1 MYKLMIAD
9 DEDDERIGIKYLLK
23 KCGFRFDIME
33 AADGREALEKLQE
46 NGADILFTDVK
57 MPFLNGLELSA
68 KVKALIP
75 DIQII
80 FFSGFDNFDYVKQ
93 ALSLQAVDYILK
105 PVNPDEFRKTIQT
118 VIERMEERTA
128 IRQQNQQSHKEY
140 ILTRLLNKMPYDKL
154 SEKYK
159 EEQLDFLKEY
169 SRILLMEFEEE
180 FFGNQ
185 VTDINE
191 LQDKIK
197 SIQKLPLDIIDL
209 NPSQGILLIKGREYS
224 EQEYQQMAQCI
235 HLLVEKEYQTQCYLS
250 ISPTLLKPQE
260 LWTVYTEAER
270 YLEERFFNKEIYV
283 YPVDERKVSAET
295 GIDKEG
301 RFLREIEQDVKRR
314 DAYSLCKNVE
324 QLIEKCRN
332 NSFQS
337 YIYTRFV
344 CANLL
349 KILFQG
355 LPGEDEQ
362 LIANVERL
370 YACNQF
376 QDVEMII
383 SQVVQ
388 RLEKKLTADDSPS
401 HVISIVEQY
410 ILKHYMEELSLDIL
424 ADKVYLTPHYLSSI
438 FSREKGIG
446 INRYI
451 KNVRMEN
458 AKGLLLDT
466 NMKINDICKAVGY
479 SNLSYFCKAFRNEY
493 GVTPE
498 KYREYRSCPDM
509 SIEG

>member
-23 KCGFRFDIME
+23 KCGFCFDIME
-33 AADGREALEKLQE
+33 AADGRDALEKLGE
-46 NGADILFTDVK
+46 RGADILFTDVK

-68 KVKALIP
+68 KAKLLIP

-80 FFSGFDNFDYVKQ
+80 FFSGFDDFEYVKQ

-105 PVNPDEFRKTIQT
+105 PVNPAEFQKTIQM

-128 IRQQNQQSHKEY
+128 VRQQSQQSRKAY
-140 ILTRLLNKMPYDKL
+140 ILTRLFNKMPFDKL
-154 SEKYK
+154 KEKYK
-159 EEQLDFLKEY
+159 EEELAFLKEY
-169 SRILLMEFEEE
+169 GQLILLEFDEE
-180 FFGNQ
+180 FFGNN
-185 VTDINE
+185 VADVYELRDRINNMQR
-191 LQDKIK
+191 LTFD
-197 SIQKLPLDIIDL
+197 LIDL
-209 NPSQGILLIKGREYS
+209 NPSQGVMLIKEKKCL
-224 EQEYQQMAQCI
+224 EQEYRQMAQCI
-235 HLLVEKEYQTQCYLS
+235 HLLIEKEYRAQCYLS
-250 ISPTLLKPQE
+250 ISPILQDPQDIATAYAE
-260 LWTVYTEAER
+260 MER
-270 YLEERFFNKEIYV
+270 YLEERFFNKGVYV
-283 YPVDERKVSAET
+283 YPVDREKLPSEIGT
-295 GIDKEG
+295 GKEG
-301 RFLREIEQDVKRR
+301 QILSEIEQDVKRR
-314 DAYSLCKNVE
+314 DAYSLRKNVE

-349 KILFQG
+349 KILSQG
-355 LPGEDEQ
+355 LEDEQ
-362 LIANVERL
+362 LIANVEQL
-370 YACNQF
+370 YVCNQF
-376 QDVEMII
+376 QDIELII
-383 SQVVQ
+383 GQVMK
-388 RLEKKLTADDSPS
+388 RLEKKLTDNDSPS
-401 HVISIVEQY
+401 HVISIVEQF
-410 ILKHYMEELSLDIL
+410 IRQHYMEELSLDIL

-451 KNVRMEN
+451 KNIRMEN

-498 KYREYRSCPDM
+498 KYREYRSCSNMD
-509 SIEG
+509 IEES

>member
-23 KCGFRFDIME
+23 KCGFCFDIME
-33 AADGREALEKLQE
+33 AADGREALEKLE
-46 NGADILFTDVK
+46 ESGADILFTDVK

-68 KVKALIP
+68 KAKLLIP

-80 FFSGFDNFDYVKQ
+80 FFSGFDDFEYVKQ

-105 PVNPDEFRKTIQT
+105 PVNPAEFQKTIQT

-128 IRQQNQQSHKEY
+128 VRQQNQQSRKAY
-140 ILTRLLNKMPYDKL
+140 ILTRLFNKMPFDKL
-154 SEKYK
+154 KEKYK
-159 EEQLDFLKEY
+159 EEELAFLKEY
-169 SRILLMEFEEE
+169 GRLMLLEFEEE
-180 FFGNQ
+180 FFGNS
-185 VTDINE
+185 VVDIYE
-191 LQDKIK
+191 LRDRINNMQR
-197 SIQKLPLDIIDL
+197 LPFDLIDL
-209 NPSQGILLIKGREYS
+209 NPSQGVMLIKERKCP
-224 EQEYQQMAQCI
+224 EQEYRQMAQCI
-235 HLLVEKEYQTQCYLS
+235 HLLIEKEYGAKCYLS
-250 ISPTLLKPQE
+250 ISPILRNPQDIAKAYAE
-260 LWTVYTEAER
+260 TEG
-270 YLEERFFNKEIYV
+270 YLEERFFNKGVYV
-283 YPVDERKVSAET
+283 YPVDGEKMTAEMGT
-295 GIDKEG
+295 DKEG
-301 RFLREIEQDVKRR
+301 QILSDIEQDVKRR
-314 DAYSLCKNVE
+314 DAYSLRKNVE

-349 KILFQG
+349 KILSQG
-355 LPGEDEQ
+355 LEDEQ
-362 LIANVERL
+362 LIANVEQL
-370 YACNQF
+370 YVCNQF
-376 QDVEMII
+376 QDIELII
-383 SQVVQ
+383 GQVMK
-388 RLEKKLTADDSPS
+388 RLEKKLADNDSPS
-401 HVISIVEQY
+401 HVISIVEQF
-410 ILKHYMEELSLDIL
+410 IRQHYMEELSLDIL

-451 KNVRMEN
+451 KNIRMEN

-509 SIEG
+509 DIEES

>member
-23 KCGFRFDIME
+23 KCGFCFDIME
-33 AADGREALEKLQE
+33 AADGREALEKLE
-46 NGADILFTDVK
+46 ESGADILFTDVK

-68 KVKALIP
+68 KAKLLIP

-80 FFSGFDNFDYVKQ
+80 FFSGFDDFEYVKQ

-105 PVNPDEFRKTIQT
+105 PVNPAEFQKTIQT

-128 IRQQNQQSHKEY
+128 VRQQNQQSRKAY
-140 ILTRLLNKMPYDKL
+140 ILTRLFNKMPFDKL
-154 SEKYK
+154 KEKYK
-159 EEQLDFLKEY
+159 EEELAFLKEY
-169 SRILLMEFEEE
+169 GRLMLLEFEEE
-180 FFGNQ
+180 FFGNS
-185 VTDINE
+185 VADIYE
-191 LQDKIK
+191 LRDRINNMQR
-197 SIQKLPLDIIDL
+197 LPFDLIDL
-209 NPSQGILLIKGREYS
+209 NPSQGVMLIKERKCP
-224 EQEYQQMAQCI
+224 EQEYRQMAQCI
-235 HLLVEKEYQTQCYLS
+235 HLLIEKEYGAKCYLS
-250 ISPTLLKPQE
+250 ISPILRNPQDIAKAYAE
-260 LWTVYTEAER
+260 TEV
-270 YLEERFFNKEIYV
+270 YLEERFFNKGVYV
-283 YPVDERKVSAET
+283 YPVDGKKMTAEMGT
-295 GIDKEG
+295 DKEG
-301 RFLREIEQDVKRR
+301 QILSEIEQDVKRR
-314 DAYSLCKNVE
+314 DAYSLRKNVE

-349 KILFQG
+349 KILSQG
-355 LPGEDEQ
+355 LEDEQ
-362 LIANVERL
+362 LIANVEQL
-370 YACNQF
+370 YVCNQF
-376 QDVEMII
+376 QDIELII
-383 SQVVQ
+383 GQVMKS
-388 RLEKKLTADDSPS
+388 LEKKLADNDSPS
-401 HVISIVEQY
+401 HVISIVEQF
-410 ILKHYMEELSLDIL
+410 IRQHYMEELSLDIL

-451 KNVRMEN
+451 KNIRMEN

-509 SIEG
+509 DIEE

>member
-1 MYKLMIAD
+1 
-9 DEDDERIGIKYLLK
+9 
-23 KCGFRFDIME
+23 
-33 AADGREALEKLQE
+33 
-46 NGADILFTDVK
+46 
-57 MPFLNGLELSA
+57 
-68 KVKALIP
+68 
-75 DIQII
+75 
-80 FFSGFDNFDYVKQ
+80 
-93 ALSLQAVDYILK
+93 
-105 PVNPDEFRKTIQT
+105 
-118 VIERMEERTA
+118 
-128 IRQQNQQSHKEY
+128 
-140 ILTRLLNKMPYDKL
+140 
-154 SEKYK
+154 
-159 EEQLDFLKEY
+159 
-169 SRILLMEFEEE
+169 
-180 FFGNQ
+180 
-185 VTDINE
+185 
-191 LQDKIK
+191 
-197 SIQKLPLDIIDL
+197 
-209 NPSQGILLIKGREYS
+209 
-224 EQEYQQMAQCI
+224 MAQCI